1 MNHGQNHFLHVE
13 HETLFFPSN
22 YYDIMAI
29 HFTNSEND
37 SICPFAENEMGN
49 FVKVVGV
56 AVADI

>member
-1 MNHGQNHFLHVE
+1 MAL
-13 HETLFFPSN
+13 
-22 YYDIMAI
+22 AI
-29 HFTNSEND
+29 HYSTNSEND